1 LFNFRAQQQSNQ
13 RKTFLLLG
21 VMGSLTA
28 FVIYAFALY
37 LGYAS
42 IGVIPIAIG
51 ISVIGVWGS
60 YYSSDKIVL
69 SMTGAKVIDHNTAP
83 QLFNLVH
90 EITIASGLP
99 MPKVAI
105 VEDDAPNAFATGRD
119 PDHAV
124 IAFTTGILRVMDREQ
139 LQGVAAHELAHV
151 ANRDTLV
158 SAVAATTAGAI
169 ALMSDFLIRMSLFGG
184 GRRDSNG
191 GENPFDIWRELG
203 NVMTEN
209 VTVVRDNAKLEQT
222 IGIIDELQNRYAKVS
237 VSDSSGW
244 TNQTLPFT
252 RQLGNMLTLGR
263 IIAKGALHRDESRGA
278 HYKPEFPNRDDD
290 RFQKTTVATFDPSNP
305 RDPEIGYEAVDLSQI
320 KPRARVYTSG
330 STKPAGSK
338 E

>member
-1 LFNFRAQQQSNQ
+1 
-13 RKTFLLLG
+13 
-21 VMGSLTA
+21 MGSLTA

-69 SMTGAKVIDHNTAP
+69 SMTGAKVIDHDTAP

-105 VEDDAPNAFATGRD
+105 VEDEAPNAFATGRD

-191 GENPFDIWRELG
+191 GANPFVIVAALVAAILAPIAAVLLKAAISRKRESLADATAVAFTRNPTG
-203 NVMTEN
+203 LRRALETLAADS
-209 VTVVRDNAKLEQT
+209 TVVHQKSNAVAHLWIESPLDSKVTSKLFATHPAIEERIANLRALEQ
-222 IGIIDELQNRYAKVS
+222 
-237 VSDSSGW
+237 SG
-244 TNQTLPFT
+244 P
-252 RQLGNMLTLGR
+252 
-263 IIAKGALHRDESRGA
+263 I
-278 HYKPEFPNRDDD
+278 PN
-290 RFQKTTVATFDPSNP
+290 
-305 RDPEIGYEAVDLSQI
+305 
-320 KPRARVYTSG
+320 
-330 STKPAGSK
+330 AG